1 MLARKDIENADS
13 GRRGDHCPR
22 WMLLITRNLLK
33 PKPTIVVGFGFGGWC
48 IDFKGKCVAAAVAC
62 GVCWCVVVEVVGG
75 SRSITPSRRKNS
87 STDR

>member
-48 IDFKGKCVAAAVAC
+48 IDFKGKCVAAAVRY
-62 GVCWCVVVEVVGG
+62 GVVEGG
-75 SRSITPSRRKNS
+75 GGGRWQQKYHSVQA
-87 STDR
+87 